1 MANEPRTWVRHLG
14 SDTLIMLGITGH
26 EYHFEPNGALQVE
39 PADID
44 VLLDYGG
51 DELFEEVNP

>member
-1 MANEPRTWVRHLG
+1 
-14 SDTLIMLGITGH
+14 MLGITGH